1 MRDHFYTPF
10 LQLMFPDLFFNKI
23 KCKIQ
28 QHGNDAEDHN
38 GHQDPCKSE
47 CLASVNDQVSQAFSG
62 TDKFSDDHAYQAK
75 PDVDLH
81 HTQDKRNGGGQ
92 DDLQKLFLFV
102 SPQSFDQ
109 LQLFRICLAETGV
122 QIDNGAEDGYRHA
135 GDHNGTFVGTKPYD
149 QKRGQSRFRETV
161 QYHQTWLQDPC
172 DPSGAPEKYCGSYTQ
187 DHNKKETDKSF
198 CQCHGNMCKQGLIP
212 AHGKK
217 GLCDQGRT
225 AEDKGIDPSKIRG
238 YFPNPIYRT
247 K

>member
-10 LQLMFPDLFFNKI
+10 LQLMLPDLFFNKI

-102 SPQSFDQ
+102 SPKSFDQ

-135 GDHNGTFVGTKPYD
+135 GDYNGTFVGTKPYD

-161 QYHQTWLQDPC
+161 
-172 DPSGAPEKYCGSYTQ
+172 
-187 DHNKKETDKSF
+187 
-198 CQCHGNMCKQGLIP
+198 
-212 AHGKK
+212 
-217 GLCDQGRT
+217 
-225 AEDKGIDPSKIRG
+225 
-238 YFPNPIYRT
+238 
-247 K
+247 

>member
-10 LQLMFPDLFFNKI
+10 LQLMLPDLFFNKI

-47 CLASVNDQVSQAFSG
+47 CLASVNDQVSQTFSG

-102 SPQSFDQ
+102 SPKSFDQ
-109 LQLFRICLAETGV
+109 LQLFRICLAET
-122 QIDNGAEDGYRHA
+122 
-135 GDHNGTFVGTKPYD
+135 
-149 QKRGQSRFRETV
+149 
-161 QYHQTWLQDPC
+161 
-172 DPSGAPEKYCGSYTQ
+172 
-187 DHNKKETDKSF
+187 
-198 CQCHGNMCKQGLIP
+198 
-212 AHGKK
+212 
-217 GLCDQGRT
+217 
-225 AEDKGIDPSKIRG
+225 
-238 YFPNPIYRT
+238 
-247 K
+247 

>member
-10 LQLMFPDLFFNKI
+10 LQLMLPDLFFNKI

-92 DDLQKLFLFV
+92 DDL
-102 SPQSFDQ
+102 
-109 LQLFRICLAETGV
+109 
-122 QIDNGAEDGYRHA
+122 
-135 GDHNGTFVGTKPYD
+135 
-149 QKRGQSRFRETV
+149 
-161 QYHQTWLQDPC
+161 
-172 DPSGAPEKYCGSYTQ
+172 
-187 DHNKKETDKSF
+187 
-198 CQCHGNMCKQGLIP
+198 
-212 AHGKK
+212 
-217 GLCDQGRT
+217 
-225 AEDKGIDPSKIRG
+225 
-238 YFPNPIYRT
+238 
-247 K
+247 

>member
-1 MRDHFYTPF
+1 M
-10 LQLMFPDLFFNKI
+10 LPDLFFNKI

-109 LQLFRICLAETGV
+109 LQLFRICLAEAGV

-135 GDHNGTFVGTKPYD
+135 GAHNGTFVGTKPYD

-198 CQCHGNMCKQGLIP
+198 CQCHGTTLAK
-212 AHGKK
+212 
-217 GLCDQGRT
+217 
-225 AEDKGIDPSKIRG
+225 
-238 YFPNPIYRT
+238 F
-247 K
+247 

>member
-10 LQLMFPDLFFNKI
+10 LQLMLPDLFFNKI

-75 PDVDLH
+75 SDVDLH

-109 LQLFRICLAETGV
+109 LQLFRICLAEAGV
-122 QIDNGAEDGYRHA
+122 QIDNGTEDGYRHA

-149 QKRGQSRFRETV
+149 QKRGQSRFREYLRKCMV
-161 QYHQTWLQDPC
+161 CCW
-172 DPSGAPEKYCGSYTQ
+172 
-187 DHNKKETDKSF
+187 
-198 CQCHGNMCKQGLIP
+198 I
-212 AHGKK
+212 
-217 GLCDQGRT
+217 
-225 AEDKGIDPSKIRG
+225 
-238 YFPNPIYRT
+238 
-247 K
+247 

>member
-10 LQLMFPDLFFNKI
+10 LQLMLPDLFFNKI

-122 QIDNGAEDGYRHA
+122 QIDN
-135 GDHNGTFVGTKPYD
+135 
-149 QKRGQSRFRETV
+149 
-161 QYHQTWLQDPC
+161 
-172 DPSGAPEKYCGSYTQ
+172 
-187 DHNKKETDKSF
+187 
-198 CQCHGNMCKQGLIP
+198 
-212 AHGKK
+212 
-217 GLCDQGRT
+217 
-225 AEDKGIDPSKIRG
+225 
-238 YFPNPIYRT
+238 
-247 K
+247 

>member
-81 HTQDKRNGGGQ
+81 HTQDKRNGGG
-92 DDLQKLFLFV
+92 
-102 SPQSFDQ
+102 
-109 LQLFRICLAETGV
+109 
-122 QIDNGAEDGYRHA
+122 
-135 GDHNGTFVGTKPYD
+135 
-149 QKRGQSRFRETV
+149 
-161 QYHQTWLQDPC
+161 
-172 DPSGAPEKYCGSYTQ
+172 
-187 DHNKKETDKSF
+187 
-198 CQCHGNMCKQGLIP
+198 
-212 AHGKK
+212 
-217 GLCDQGRT
+217 
-225 AEDKGIDPSKIRG
+225 
-238 YFPNPIYRT
+238 
-247 K
+247 

>member
-10 LQLMFPDLFFNKI
+10 LQLMLPDLFFNKI

-28 QHGNDAEDHN
+28 QHGNDAEDNN

-109 LQLFRICLAETGV
+109 LQLFRICLAEAGV

-172 DPSGAPEKYCGSYTQ
+172 DPSGAPEEYCGSYTQ

-238 YFPNPIYRT
+238 YFP
-247 K
+247 KSHK